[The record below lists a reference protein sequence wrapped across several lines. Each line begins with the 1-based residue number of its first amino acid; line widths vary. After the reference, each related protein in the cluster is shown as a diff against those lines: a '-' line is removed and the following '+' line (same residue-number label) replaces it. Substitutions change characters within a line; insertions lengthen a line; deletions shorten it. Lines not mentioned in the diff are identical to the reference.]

1 MGGFQGF
8 DPARVR
14 DLAGHL
20 ESVAGSVVPMHS
32 QLSQLLQDAA
42 ADVAPQQVTRSPEL
56 QPVVDR
62 PGVPMATG
70 AIPISRVYGIPTGY
84 LPGPRTQGE
93 ALAGGPLPGSVDPFL
108 RQTAADIRSRC
119 DRLEQVRK
127 AAPPSVE
134 LDAGALFGT
143 EPVDLN
149 GVPKPTDGPEKTAAW
164 WAGLTPAQR
173 EQYLYLK
180 PEALETLKGL
190 PPDVLRQATRLA
202 YFKVVPYKIASNE
215 SGGSTKFTLGIVE
228 LGDGFAFRTEQISDG
243 SYRVTLISN
252 GQAGLNADGAPV
264 SAAFKY
270 EFGDTWVFRNKAEAD
285 KLRADLKRALALRQQ
300 MLHPPSD
307 GSRGG
312 GGVAMYAAIEY
323 GKLMERLPDPQLKVK
338 TAGGE
343 VSGAIGVGS
352 VTPGIKFGANFSTIT
367 STIDP
372 GRPSVTQSRDFT
384 VEPSLTRGN
393 VVKGDFGTV
402 VNGTIQVVR
411 DKNNPDPNTN
421 ITTVRLIQ
429 TVENKLGGTF
439 GGELGGKKVGV
450 SGSYRE
456 GRSHTHV
463 VTVNVP
469 IGADPAEQAAAR
481 KWLNAPAPASL
492 ASPVIPDKPP
502 APDADLIS
510 RLAHNRGQVSA
521 VSYRGKA
528 SELKLGGKFTVE
540 GIPFGFEATAAEK
553 GDHLVGQQYLGA
565 PDPKTGR
572 RAFVPLG

>member
-149 GVPKPTDGPEKTAAW
+149 GVPKPTDGPEKNAAW

-190 PPDVLRQATRLA
+190 PDDVRRQATRLA
-202 YFKVVPYKIASNE
+202 YFKVVPYKIASHE

-252 GQAGLNADGAPV
+252 GQAGLKAGTKA

-285 KLRADLKRALALRQQ
+285 KLQADLKELLMWRMQ
-300 MLHPPSD
+300 MSHGMSD
-307 GSRGG
+307 GARI
-312 GGVAMYAAIEY
+312 YAARQY
-323 GKLMERLPDPQLKVK
+323 GKLMERLPDPRLKVK

-510 RLAHNRGQVSA
+510 RLAHDRGQVSA

-553 GDHLVGQQYLGA
+553 GDHVVGQQYLGA

>member
-42 ADVAPQQVTRSPEL
+42 ADAAPQQVTRSPEL

-190 PPDVLRQATRLA
+190 PDDVLRQATRLA
-202 YFKVVPYKIASNE
+202 YFKVVPYKIASHE

-252 GQAGLNADGAPV
+252 GQAGLKAGTKA

-270 EFGDTWVFRNKAEAD
+270 EFGDTWVCRNKAEAD
-285 KLRADLKRALALRQQ
+285 KLQADLKELLMWRMQ
-300 MLHPPSD
+300 MSHGMSD
-307 GSRGG
+307 GARI
-312 GGVAMYAAIEY
+312 YAARQY
-323 GKLMERLPDPQLKVK
+323 GKLMERLPDPRLKVQ

-343 VSGAIGVGS
+343 ASGTIGVGS
-352 VTPGIKFGANFSTIT
+352 VTPGIKFSANFSTIT

-429 TVENKLGGTF
+429 TVEGKLGGTF

-481 KWLNAPAPASL
+481 TWLNAPTRTVL
-492 ASPVIPDKPP
+492 TSPVIPDKPP

-510 RLAHNRGQVSA
+510 RLAHDRGQVSA

-553 GDHLVGQQYLGA
+553 GDRVVGQQYLGA